1 MRRALRWAALAAFA
15 VVLAVMHH
23 SPDVNEALGGTWWWW
38 LTVAAV
44 TAFFMWRDVRSWKKP
59 PENRPSEPRR

>member
-1 MRRALRWAALAAFA
+1 MRRALRWAALVAFA
-15 VVLAVMHH
+15 VVLAVLHH
-23 SPDVNEALGGTWWWW
+23 SPDVNEALGGTWWW